1 MLGIKVPRGSLVSL
15 EQGGKA
21 LDMKHILSVSYDDR
35 LLVARRRLLE
45 QQGYRVTSALGF
57 KEAMATYADRGFD
70 LFILGDSIPEA
81 DKIKLIAAFRGKC
94 AAPVLSIWKREQQ
107 REDSANYLV
116 FSDNSDELVRSVA
129 TILSRAEPQATAASP
144 STD

>member
-1 MLGIKVPRGSLVSL
+1 VSGIRVARGSLVSL
-15 EQGGKA
+15 KEGGKA

-35 LLVARRRLLE
+35 LLLARRRLLE
-45 QQGYRVTSALGF
+45 QQGYRVTSAMGF
-57 KEAMATYADRGFD
+57 KEAMVTCADQGFD
-70 LFILGDSIPEA
+70 LFILGDTIPDA
-81 DKIKLIAAFRGKC
+81 DKIKLIAAFRSRC
-94 AAPVLSIWKREQQ
+94 TAPVLSIWKREQQ